1 MSLIRRDDST
11 LLVIDT
17 QEGFYGDER
26 GDVDRAA
33 FELFVARVAWVSG
46 LARALE
52 IPVVVT
58 EEDPETNGP
67 TAPGVLARLPAGA
80 PVLTKPVFAAAD
92 NPAIRAALDATG
104 RHTVVAVGLETDVC
118 VAHSAVSLIERGYHV
133 AAVTDAALLAGS
145 GARARTGQ
153 AAGRGRAAALGE
165 GAVLRLGARARGRQ
179 GAGSRLPRARDAAR
193 LLALT
198 RSSSDHFYHPAISGT
213 TIASR
218 STVASGSGFLPK
230 MYATVNPISRISR
243 SCSRSSSRVVE
254 GSTDTIVVFSISS

>member
-1 MSLIRRDDST
+1 VSLIRRDDSI

-26 GDVDRAA
+26 SDVDRAA

-52 IPVVVT
+52 IPAVVT

-67 TAPGVLARLPAGA
+67 TAPGVLARLPAGT

-133 AAVTDAALLAGS
+133 AAVTDAVFSPGAAHGHGLDRLRAEGVQLLSAKELFYDW
-145 GARARTGQ
+145 ARAL
-153 AAGRGRAAALGE
+153 ADVRAL
-165 GAVLRLGARARGRQ
+165 VLAYPELET
-179 GAGSRLPRARDAAR
+179 P
-193 LLALT
+193 
-198 RSSSDHFYHPAISGT
+198 P
-213 TIASR
+213 
-218 STVASGSGFLPK
+218 GFSL
-230 MYATVNPISRISR
+230 
-243 SCSRSSSRVVE
+243 
-254 GSTDTIVVFSISS
+254 

>member
-1 MSLIRRDDST
+1 VSLIRRDDST

-46 LARALE
+46 LARALD
-52 IPVVVT
+52 IPAVVT

-80 PVLTKPVFAAAD
+80 AVLTKPVFAAAD

-133 AAVTDAALLAGS
+133 AAVTDAVFSPGAAHGHGLDRLRAEGVQLLSAKELFYDW
-145 GARARTGQ
+145 ARAL
-153 AAGRGRAAALGE
+153 ADVRAL
-165 GAVLRLGARARGRQ
+165 VLAYPELET
-179 GAGSRLPRARDAAR
+179 P
-193 LLALT
+193 
-198 RSSSDHFYHPAISGT
+198 P
-213 TIASR
+213 
-218 STVASGSGFLPK
+218 GFSL
-230 MYATVNPISRISR
+230 
-243 SCSRSSSRVVE
+243 
-254 GSTDTIVVFSISS
+254 

>member
-52 IPVVVT
+52 IPAVVT

-80 PVLTKPVFAAAD
+80 AVLTKPVFAAAD

-133 AAVTDAALLAGS
+133 AAVTDAVFSPGAAHGHGLDRLRAEGVQLLSAKELFYDW
-145 GARARTGQ
+145 ARAL
-153 AAGRGRAAALGE
+153 ADVRAL
-165 GAVLRLGARARGRQ
+165 VLAYPELET
-179 GAGSRLPRARDAAR
+179 P
-193 LLALT
+193 
-198 RSSSDHFYHPAISGT
+198 P
-213 TIASR
+213 
-218 STVASGSGFLPK
+218 GFSL
-230 MYATVNPISRISR
+230 
-243 SCSRSSSRVVE
+243 
-254 GSTDTIVVFSISS
+254 

>member
-52 IPVVVT
+52 IPAVVT

-133 AAVTDAALLAGS
+133 AAVTDAVFSPGAAHGHGLDRLRAEGVQLLSAKELFYDW
-145 GARARTGQ
+145 ARAL
-153 AAGRGRAAALGE
+153 ADVRAL
-165 GAVLRLGARARGRQ
+165 VLAYPELET
-179 GAGSRLPRARDAAR
+179 P
-193 LLALT
+193 
-198 RSSSDHFYHPAISGT
+198 P
-213 TIASR
+213 
-218 STVASGSGFLPK
+218 GFSL
-230 MYATVNPISRISR
+230 
-243 SCSRSSSRVVE
+243 
-254 GSTDTIVVFSISS
+254 